1 MKRELFSLQD
11 KVALIAGGAGD
22 IGAACAEAFAEYG
35 ARIIIFDREQE
46 AVGRR
51 LDKWKNMGIQAEGFC
66 GSITDEGFLE
76 WMVKDVAA
84 RYGRID
90 IALNNAAV
98 TNRKPMLEFTTSEW
112 RDVIDTNLNG
122 TYYFL
127 REAGRVMCA
136 QNCGKIIQIL
146 STGAYRFGADFS
158 AYGASKAGVS
168 ALVKCLA
175 VEWAPYH
182 IQVNGI
188 APTATETGFTRDYYR
203 EHPERMEA
211 TIQNHPYKRLG
222 RPEDYVGAAV
232 YLASGAAD
240 FVNGEVI
247 IIDSGKTV
255 K

>member
-1 MKRELFSLQD
+1 MTRDMFSLQD

-22 IGAACAEAFAEYG
+22 IGAACAKAYAEYG
-35 ARIIIFDREQE
+35 ARIIIFDRDPEKLGDRLERWE
-46 AVGRR
+46 AQ
-51 LDKWKNMGIQAEGFC
+51 GIRADSYC
-66 GSITDEGFLE
+66 GDITDERFLE
-76 WMVKDVAA
+76 SMVEDVCA

-90 IALNNAAV
+90 IALNNIAV
-98 TNRKPMLEFTTSEW
+98 TNRKPMLDFTTEEW
-112 RDVIDTNLNG
+112 RKVIDVNLNG
-122 TYYFL
+122 AYFFL
-127 REAGRVMCA
+127 REAGRRMCA
-136 QNCGKIIQIL
+136 QNHGKIIQIL

-175 VEWAPYH
+175 VEWAPH
-182 IQVNGI
+182 NVQVNGI

-203 EHPERMEA
+203 QHPERMEA